1 MKAENDNNLK
11 VGIGIAAALA
21 VGILLIKKSDN
32 GTGYGNDPTGN
43 NAYPSDI
50 NGSFNAKDA
59 AEKLYNAMRESG
71 TDEKAIM
78 QVFQTV
84 SVQNFI
90 KVYAAFGKRSYNDQ
104 LGNQYNFNPFFNLPL
119 HNLSY
124 WLKSELS
131 GSSFE
136 TLRIKYK
143 TTNLI

>member
-1 MKAENDNNLK
+1 MKAENDNSLK
-11 VGIGIAAALA
+11 IGIGITAALV
-21 VGILLIKKSDN
+21 VGLLLIKKSDN
-32 GTGYGNDPTGN
+32 GNGYGYDPTGN
-43 NAYPSDI
+43 NTQGNNSSA
-50 NGSFNAKDA
+50 FNAKDA
-59 AEKLYNAMRESG
+59 AEKLYNAMREMG

-84 SVQNFI
+84 SVQNFT
-90 KVYAAFGKRSYNDQ
+90 KVYNAFGKRSYNDQ
-104 LGNQYNFNPFFNLPL
+104 MGNQYNFSPFYDLPL

-143 TTNLI
+143 STNLI